1 MENIRQA
8 LQRARELSQTSVV
21 QKEHFVS
28 SSPPPPFEPDN
39 AGADSTA
46 PESQRI
52 ALALAHLESNRI
64 ISYDDVDPRS
74 RSFDMLRTQVLQSMD
89 QKNWKVLGI
98 TSPTPSCGKTL
109 TAINLAF
116 SITRQAR
123 RQVLLIDL
131 DLQKPQIA
139 SCLGI
144 NCEAGLIS
152 VLDGRSNL
160 TSAVI
165 SARAG
170 DREIKVLPTE
180 APVSDSSVR
189 MSSRALS
196 AMLQEIRQNYRNH
209 IIVVDLPPMLLS
221 DDVIAIMPKLDCMLL
236 VAAVGRSRVSEI
248 EECQKH
254 LQSAEVIRVVL
265 NKVPQLNAQYY
276 NYAYYGRP

>member
-1 MENIRQA
+1 
-8 LQRARELSQTSVV
+8 
-21 QKEHFVS
+21 
-28 SSPPPPFEPDN
+28 
-39 AGADSTA
+39 
-46 PESQRI
+46 
-52 ALALAHLESNRI
+52 
-64 ISYDDVDPRS
+64 
-74 RSFDMLRTQVLQSMD
+74 
-89 QKNWKVLGI
+89 
-98 TSPTPSCGKTL
+98 
-109 TAINLAF
+109 
-116 SITRQAR
+116 
-123 RQVLLIDL
+123 
-131 DLQKPQIA
+131 
-139 SCLGI
+139 
-144 NCEAGLIS
+144 LIS

-160 TSAVI
+160 AGAVI

-180 APVSDSSVR
+180 APVSDSSAR
-189 MSSRALS
+189 MSSRALI

-209 IIVVDLPPMLLS
+209 MIVVDLPPMLLS